1 MNIKISSLSFALI
14 LISLILSGCANKQSA
29 TDNFTAFDPT
39 NCVYYDSINY
49 DEYFSAHASSY
60 SFKHPPEW
68 DCGWFADSGI
78 RGLLLSSCDPDAAFQ
93 LKCTS
98 GIVMDFFLGVN
109 SDDDEEITDF
119 FSSEEA
125 TLVTINGQDA
135 ARIEYTRGERMNIQ
149 IIIVREKIALGVLSK
164 YPIEKDTEFRP
175 LVEAIINT
183 IEIK

>member
-1 MNIKISSLSFALI
+1 MNFKISSLSFALI

-29 TDNFTAFDPT
+29 TDNFIAFDPT
-39 NCVYYDSINY
+39 NCVDYDSINY
-49 DEYFSAHASSY
+49 NEYFSAHASTY

-68 DCGWFADSGI
+68 DCGWFAFPGMV
-78 RGLLLSSCDPDAAFQ
+78 GLLLSSGDATAAFQ
-93 LKCTS
+93 FQDTS
-98 GIVMDFFLGVN
+98 GVVMTFFLDEN
-109 SDDDEEITDF
+109 SDAELTDI

-135 ARIEYTRGERMNIQ
+135 ARIEYTDDERMSIW
-149 IIIVREKIALGVLSK
+149 IIFFRGKITLSVVSH

-175 LVEAIINT
+175 LVESIINT